1 MTEQLTL
8 LAEPELKVGDVVWW
22 TSGLRYLT
30 PTYKQDGKVR
40 PEHSQ
45 KVTVLA
51 IEQREKNWESIWIQV
66 PEREHPISTVRR
78 WISTDPKVPCEAVLE
93 ANGIYL

>member
-1 MTEQLTL
+1 MTDQLSL

-22 TSGLRYLT
+22 TGGLKYLT
-30 PTYKQDGKVR
+30 TTYKQDGKIRTEDVA
-40 PEHSQ
+40 EC
-45 KVTVLA
+45 TVLG
-51 IEQREKNWESIWIQV
+51 IEQRENGWESIWIQT
-66 PEREHPISTVRR
+66 PYRDAPISTVRR